1 MDSNYVHVGSA
12 LAEGARHYGRE
23 EIMVVVY
30 LFIAFM
36 VLEVIAIIVVYN
48 QLRKRY
54 VIVGELWANIMTVL
68 AKRHAVVPRLI
79 SATQAS
85 SDFELNVQQS
95 IAAARNGDVQET
107 GKAESALQKNI
118 VQCIEAYPAMRAQQ
132 NFQKI
137 IDELVNIEDGIQGER
152 LLYNA
157 AVSEYNHLLS
167 IFPHMLVAKAF
178 GFLPQDYFEVEV
190 SE

>member
-1 MDSNYVHVGSA
+1 
-12 LAEGARHYGRE
+12 
-23 EIMVVVY
+23 MVVVY
-30 LFIAFM
+30 LFIAFT